1 MTMHLNSVYQFQPI
15 AVETCGT
22 VGPDSHLFLKELGRR
37 LRMATG
43 EPKSYAFLLQRL
55 SVAIQTGNATSV
67 MGSIPV
73 SLEDSDNF

>member
-1 MTMHLNSVYQFQPI
+1 
-15 AVETCGT
+15 
-22 VGPDSHLFLKELGRR
+22 
-37 LRMATG
+37 MATG

-55 SVAIQTGNATSV
+55 SVAIQTGNAASV